1 MTRSYH
7 VERHIDA
14 PPERVWAVLTHAA
27 GYRGWNP
34 SIVSIDGDMS
44 VGSTV
49 RLVSTL
55 APKRTF
61 TLKVTEASPPN
72 LMVWSDRKPLGLF
85 TGMRTFRLTATA
97 GGTDFAMT
105 ETFSGLLAGLI
116 TKAIPDMTESFEQYA
131 VGLKSAAEGPL

>member
-1 MTRSYH
+1 MAATD
-7 VERHIDA
+7 VEGSGTAHDPWILTT
-14 PPERVWAVLTHAA
+14 PPGQSEFEAYRDPHADPPVL
-27 GYRGWNP
+27 
-34 SIVSIDGDMS
+34 VVQ

-55 APKRTF
+55 APKRTI